1 MAFSGRF
8 VDTRWR
14 AHARWRTRG
23 KSEIPP
29 GVENLTVLNTMNSA
43 FDNFLRDYNALKEDR
58 NRIIATAI
66 RATAITLSQRRGQ
79 R

>member
-1 MAFSGRF
+1 MRASPEKRTAVLSG
-8 VDTRWR
+8 TREE
-14 AHARWRTRG
+14 
-23 KSEIPP
+23 SEIPP

-43 FDNFLRDYNALKEDR
+43 FDNFLRDYNTLKEDR

-66 RATAITLSQRRGQ
+66 RATAIILSQRRGQ